1 MPDAGELAMRLRSRR
16 ESRGSALV
24 TVILVI
30 LVLTVVG
37 LGVAYFAQM
46 EEGLSGNA
54 RMLRAALYM
63 ADVGLRKGE
72 SVISQGVVGLG
83 ISISSILTC
92 GGCSPPLNVP
102 GGGYQGIILKAT
114 DPEDGAIKE
123 FLKVSVPVPT
133 LASGEVYD
141 RGTYT
146 LYVRNNPEDPAGATN
161 DSDGTVVLISVGQ
174 VRGAGGRIFTK
185 IVEEELATSTF
196 GSPAFS
202 QYLSNAG
209 GTSSGAS
216 GK

>member
-1 MPDAGELAMRLRSRR
+1 MRQHISRG
-16 ESRGSALV
+16 SRGSALV

-54 RMLRAALYM
+54 RMMRSALYA

-83 ISISSILTC
+83 ISLSSILTC
-92 GGCSPPLNVP
+92 ASCSNPPLNVP
-102 GGGYQGIILKAT
+102 GGGYQGTMLYAQ
-114 DPEDGAIKE
+114 DPEDGATKE
-123 FLKVSVPVPT
+123 FWEIAVWVPSTSPGKD
-133 LASGEVYD
+133 LYD
-141 RGTYT
+141 KGTFS
-146 LYVRNNPEDPAGATN
+146 LYVRNNPEDPAGPAN
-161 DSDGTVVLISVGQ
+161 DSDKAVVLISVGQ

-185 IVEEELATSTF
+185 IVEEELLTSTW

>member
-1 MPDAGELAMRLRSRR
+1 MRQRIGRR
-16 ESRGSALV
+16 SRGSALV

-30 LVLTVVG
+30 LILTVVG

-54 RMLRAALYM
+54 RMMRAAFYISE
-63 ADVGLRKGE
+63 VGLRKGE
-72 SVISQGVVGLG
+72 SVISQGVVGLN
-83 ISISSILTC
+83 ISLSTILTC

-102 GGGYQGIILKAT
+102 GGGYQGIMLRAQ
-114 DPEDGAIKE
+114 DPEDGVIKE
-123 FLKVSVPVPT
+123 FLNISVPAPAGV
-133 LASGEVYD
+133 GVFD
-141 RGTYT
+141 RGTYS

-161 DSDGTVVLISVGQ
+161 DSDTAIILISVGQ
-174 VRGAGGRIFTK
+174 VRGAGGRIYTK
-185 IVEEELATSTF
+185 IVEEEIMTSTF